1 MRVRYSK
8 PVTVDGTR
16 RIALPKELCLLAG
29 VQPNDKVTIQ
39 VIETNTKNGIVNKL
53 LYTQFIMINVFYKIL
68 AEL

>member
-39 VIETNTKNGIVNKL
+39 VIETNAKNVHI
-53 LYTQFIMINVFYKIL
+53 KIIK
-68 AEL
+68 E